1 MKKVPLCVSPPS
13 LCSCLSLKLLY
24 WVKNKRKQTF
34 IFSVVML
41 VNRRTLALLCS
52 ASVSWHPPCS
62 DFLLHHLPKS
72 WPAAGPQPALPV
84 TSSSRGEG
92 APGTCCLSCA
102 NNINALGGADFLKNI
117 QIHFPNGFSCWFSGM
132 VTAIQTKCL
141 PVRKSSFFFFSFFF
155 KGRHVFISRSDG
167 FANFLEHLLQG
178 STCWYQTRG
187 LGIQFVLVLGTI
199 CSCPA
204 SSVGL

>member
-72 WPAAGPQPALPV
+72 WPAAGPQPALLV

-102 NNINALGGADFLKNI
+102 NNMNALGGGG
-117 QIHFPNGFSCWFSGM
+117 FPKKTF
-132 VTAIQTKCL
+132 
-141 PVRKSSFFFFSFFF
+141 KSFFQMASAAGSRAWLLLFRPNACQSERVPFFFFSSPFF
-155 KGRHVFISRSDG
+155 
-167 FANFLEHLLQG
+167 
-178 STCWYQTRG
+178 
-187 LGIQFVLVLGTI
+187 
-199 CSCPA
+199 
-204 SSVGL
+204 